1 MHLAQQRDSPVFT
14 GMATPPKHSIL
25 NFPDHVIATRA
36 SRLGVSLGESPS
48 LVDVSVKIIKE
59 TENDRYLTMLK
70 TNASTIDNDPQNLFV
85 SKISGLCED
94 LTEED
99 DMGSDGH
106 TDQSSRDVKVTR
118 TRRKI
123 VYDKT
128 KVRRSSRI
136 RKNQR
141 F

>member
-1 MHLAQQRDSPVFT
+1 
-14 GMATPPKHSIL
+14 MATPPKHSIL

-36 SRLGVSLGESPS
+36 STLGVSLGESPS

-70 TNASTIDNDPQNLFV
+70 TNASIIDNDPQNLFV